1 MTLTYRAP
9 VAEMLF
15 TLRHVAGLDR
25 LIADGLAQGLEEDM
39 SPAILEE
46 AAKFAAERLAPLNR
60 IGDQRGTSF
69 KDGVVTTAPGFREA
83 YRDWA
88 AAGWNALPGPAEF
101 GGQHL
106 PTLIATACGEM
117 WNSACMAFS
126 LGPLLTFGAIE
137 ALHAHGSDALKEI
150 YLAKLVSGEWM
161 GTMNLTEPQAG
172 SDLSTL
178 RTRAERAGDG
188 SYKITGQKIFIT
200 YGDHDLTENIIHLV
214 LARLTDAP
222 TGTRGISLFLVP
234 KFLVKPDGSVGE
246 PNDLRCHSIEHKLG
260 IHASPTCTMVFGDKG
275 GAKGFLIGEENRGLA
290 CMFTMMNNARLNV
303 AAQGVAIAERA
314 TQQALAYALERRQG
328 RAPGA
333 KDQESGQAMSPIAE
347 QPDVQRMLLTMRGL
361 TQAARALCYL
371 TAEAIDRA
379 HRSGAQ
385 EARTA
390 AFERASLLTPVAKAF
405 STDIGVEV
413 ASLGVQVHGG
423 MGFIEETGAAQHLRD
438 ARIAP
443 IYEGT
448 NGIQAIDLV
457 TRKLPLSQGQA
468 VASLIAG
475 MRATAQKLVG
485 INNPAFGQMAARLRD
500 AVEAL
505 DRATQYMLGAVRDAP
520 EEALAGASPYL
531 RLFGLA
537 QGTASL
543 AEEALAAHAETRK
556 GDCDPAHA
564 GRIGLARFFAENIAT
579 GATGLEVAITAG
591 AASVRDAALALAS

>member
-25 LIADGLAQGLEEDM
+25 LIADGLAPELEEDM

-60 IGDQRGTSF
+60 IGDQKGTSF

-101 GGQHL
+101 GGQDL
-106 PTLIATACGEM
+106 PMLLATACGEM

-137 ALHAHGSDALKEI
+137 ALHEHGSDALKEI

-172 SDLSTL
+172 SDLSTV

-234 KFLVKPDGSVGE
+234 KFLIKPDGSIGE

-260 IHASPTCTMVFGDKG
+260 IHASPTCTMVYGDKG
-275 GAKGFLIGEENRGLA
+275 GARGFLIGEENRGLA

-379 HRSGAQ
+379 HRSGAP

-413 ASLGVQVHGG
+413 ASLGIQVHGG

-468 VASLIAG
+468 VASLISG

-520 EEALAGASPYL
+520 EDALAGASPYL

-556 GDCDPAHA
+556 GDCDPAHV

-579 GATGLEVAITAG
+579 GATGLEAAITAG
-591 AASVRDAALALAS
+591 AASVRDAASALAS